1 VIALILALGSPLRAF
16 AHGGSRAPES
26 KFVIHIYLLANRA
39 ISGIEA
45 GKLEIRP
52 GLSNAL
58 KAMSRIAPQFMLK
71 QMAKMAKPQVV
82 SRPPTKGVLT
92 LS

>member
-16 AHGGSRAPES
+16 ASG
-26 KFVIHIYLLANRA
+26 IHNYLLANRA

-45 GKLEIRP
+45 AKLEIRP
-52 GLSNAL
+52 GLGNVL
-58 KAMSRIAPQFMLK
+58 KAMSRIAPQSMLK
-71 QMAKMAKPQVV
+71 QMAKMAKSQVV